1 MGEAIKKEGAD
12 KIITE
17 VNKRAAHGLI
27 NTHNLQETL
36 KRAGQIEDVDGNRI
50 ANFLQYEGKI
60 ELQKL

>member
-36 KRAGQIEDVDGNRI
+36 KRAG
-50 ANFLQYEGKI
+50 
-60 ELQKL
+60 